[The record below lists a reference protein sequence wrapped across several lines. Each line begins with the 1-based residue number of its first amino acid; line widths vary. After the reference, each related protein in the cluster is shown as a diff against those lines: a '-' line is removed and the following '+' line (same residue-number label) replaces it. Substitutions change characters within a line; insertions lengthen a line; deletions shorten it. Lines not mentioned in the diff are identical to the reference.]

1 MCVVC
6 ARPPTFAAAAMNCAT
21 SGRGPG
27 PRAHGDGIDGRRTSY
42 RPPDDGAEKYDSD
55 SSSDEDVRTA
65 RCAAGRRARRSRCR
79 RPSTRRCTSSSP
91 ASLPSSRPPYQP
103 SQMRT
108 RCRAILSRSRSAR
121 LAVLRASLGGSQWSM
136 RVARTFLCAVDG
148 ATCWA
153 GSWVPPS
160 VRRAQRRR
168 HSNSHVLFERGG
180 RTSPGPMRSGR
191 RGRAFECT
199 YRTYRV
205 HKFLGQPTLNPAPR
219 RAL

>member
-6 ARPPTFAAAAMNCAT
+6 ARPPTSAAAAMNCAT
-21 SGRGPG
+21 SGRGQG
-27 PRAHGDGIDGRRTSY
+27 PRAAST
-42 RPPDDGAEKYDSD
+42 
-55 SSSDEDVRTA
+55 EDVRTA
-65 RCAAGRRARRSRCR
+65 

-191 RGRAFECT
+191 RGRAFE
-199 YRTYRV
+199 
-205 HKFLGQPTLNPAPR
+205 
-219 RAL
+219 